1 MPLWDYVASGK
12 MVRKGAGSPMPPS
25 LVRFGL
31 FELNTGSRK
40 LHKQGRR
47 VRIQDQPFRILEILL
62 EQPGELVTRD
72 ELKKRVWPSDVH
84 VDFELGLNGAIKRLR
99 LALDDSADNPIFI
112 ETVPKQGYR
121 FLAPV
126 QRLAAPVEPAKQSAI
141 NGLESAG
148 VNESS
153 GRTGQDT
160 ASENTHKHSVN
171 RRNSSRAIQIVTA
184 IILLA
189 ALLVAGDL
197 LRPVTPPLRVTRIV
211 KLTNSGRAWF
221 QGNLL
226 TDGPRLYYN
235 ESIFGAGNQLR
246 QVLLNGNEDTQVSGI
261 SPDAI
266 IKGISPDG
274 TTFLGTSRIDNRE
287 GLPSALWVEPV
298 IGGPARRLGNINTD
312 EAAWSPSGDLLVYG
326 NENQLL
332 VASRDGTG
340 QRLLATAPGKILYP
354 RWSPDGERIRYTVD
368 GAQSELTIWE
378 VGADGSKLHRLDFH
392 WPGTPGEGFGAWTA
406 DGKFYVFAS
415 RREGITNLWAIE
427 EKTDWLHRARSEP
440 VQLTAGPINYSRPL
454 PSRDG
459 ARLFALGT
467 QVAGELL
474 RYDASRK
481 EFAKFS
487 GGLSAD
493 HVDFTRDGKWMT
505 YITFPEGSLWRA
517 RGDASEQLQLTFPP
531 QRALNPRWSPNGKR
545 ILFVSRRPGEL
556 PKIYTI
562 SMDGGN
568 AEPVVS
574 ESHAQTSASWSPKG
588 DVIYYGRDPYGEGQ
602 DLSLYRVD
610 LQTHRTEKIPG
621 TDNLFSP
628 ICSPDGRFL
637 ASQSTVGDH
646 LLVLIDLQKGTQSVL
661 SKVKVDYPAWSSDSQ
676 YLYYNTFASDAPA
689 LYRMH
694 VPDGSVE
701 KLMDLPFQT
710 TGVYGLWSGLTPDGF
725 PLLFRSHEQTDVYSL
740 GIR

>member
-1 MPLWDYVASGK
+1 MRL
-12 MVRKGAGSPMPPS
+12 
-25 LVRFGL
+25 
-31 FELNTGSRK
+31 
-40 LHKQGRR
+40 
-47 VRIQDQPFRILEILL
+47 QDQPLRILEILL
-62 EQPGELVTRD
+62 EHPGELVARD

-126 QRLAAPVEPAKQSAI
+126 QRLAPPVEPSKSST
-141 NGLESAG
+141 NELESIGVHESIDIKG
-148 VNESS
+148 VNK
-153 GRTGQDT
+153 
-160 ASENTHKHSVN
+160 ASEDASQNSAHRKS
-171 RRNSSRAIQIVTA
+171 RLRNIQIVA
-184 IILLA
+184 MVSILV

-197 LRPVTPPLRVTRIV
+197 LRPIAPPLRVTRIV
-211 KLTNSGRAWF
+211 KLSNSGRAWL

-246 QVLLNGNEDTQVSGI
+246 QILLNGNEDTVVAGI

-274 TTFLGTSRIDNRE
+274 TTFLGTSRIDNRG
-287 GLPSALWVEPV
+287 GLPSSLWVEPV
-298 IGGPARRLGNINTD
+298 IGGPARRLGNLNGE
-312 EAAWSPSGDLLVYG
+312 EAALSPSGNELVFG

-340 QRLLATAPGKILYP
+340 ERVLATAPGKVLYP
-354 RWSPDGERIRYTVD
+354 RWSPDGERIRYTVN
-368 GAQSELTIWE
+368 GSQSELTIWE
-378 VGADGSKLHRLDFH
+378 IGADGSNPHALDFH

-427 EKTDWLHRARSEP
+427 EKTDWLHRRRGEP

-459 ARLFALGT
+459 ARIFALGT

-474 RYDASRK
+474 RYDATRK
-481 EFAKFS
+481 EFKQFS

-517 RGDASEQLQLTFPP
+517 RSDGTEQLQLTFPP
-531 QRALNPRWSPNGKR
+531 QHALNPRWSPDGKR

-556 PKIYTI
+556 PKIYII

-568 AEPVVS
+568 AEPVVA
-574 ESHAQTSASWSPKG
+574 ESHAQTSASWSPSG

-610 LQTHRTEKIPG
+610 LQSRRTEKISG
-621 TDNLFSP
+621 ADNLFSP
-628 ICSPDGRFL
+628 ISSPDGRFL
-637 ASQSTVGDH
+637 ASQSTAGDH
-646 LLVLIDLQKGTQSVL
+646 LLVLIDLQKGTQTVL
-661 SKVKVDYPAWSSDSQ
+661 SKVKVDYPAWSADSQ

-689 LYRMH
+689 LFRMH
-694 VPDGSVE
+694 VPDGRVE
-701 KLMDLPFQT
+701 KLMDLPFQI
-710 TGVYGLWSGLTPDGF
+710 TGVYGLWSGLTPDGS

-740 GIR
+740 GLH